1 MQSTPNANDSQDVI
15 QLLRQVQTGD
25 RQACDR
31 LFRLIYSELRRIAHR
46 ELRDRW
52 DRQTLDT
59 TELVEEAYLK
69 LAEDQEVDPRS
80 RTHFLAFAALALRRV
95 LTDYAQ
101 KRLAE
106 RQGASLALTT
116 VTGGNVSF
124 NVELGEMPAL
134 DKALKELER
143 VDPRMRKI
151 VEYRLFGGLA
161 PAEIGRMLG
170 MTERAVERDW
180 VKARAWLYK
189 ELYPEEPR

>member
-1 MQSTPNANDSQDVI
+1 MQSTPNANDSHDAI

-25 RQACDR
+25 RQARDR
-31 LFRLIYSELRRIAHR
+31 LFRLIYAELRRIAHR

-59 TELVEEAYLK
+59 TALVEEVYLK
-69 LAEDQEVDPRS
+69 LAEDQEVDARS
-80 RTHFLAFAALALRRV
+80 RTHLLAFAALALRRV

-106 RQGASLALTT
+106 KQGASLALTT

-124 NVELGEMPAL
+124 SVELAEMPAL
-134 DKALKELER
+134 DKALQELER
-143 VDPRMRKI
+143 VDPRLRKI
-151 VEYRLFGGLA
+151 VEYRFFGGLT